1 MTHGIGGICPWTYA
15 QYFMYGSCYRSW
27 NLSSKCLLSPVAWGK
42 EKFMQS
48 GFHMCSTMAKEPRL
62 FFLLSPNCNIREM
75 KAVHF
80 SITFQQLTSH
90 RCIHLTHSWNGRMLN
105 GMPKCHRGRKL
116 HSTVKARLALR
127 HKLVHGVI
135 LLHDNATPQRH
146 SDVQY
151 LVQHWGWEVLAHPT
165 FQISPH
171 VITGCLHMWK
181 IPSSRKTFES
191 EDGINTAVTATLH
204 WARMNTELQLIVYHV
219 GGKSVWTVLVITL
232 RRGRMCT
239 HSGMLVVLLSCILL
253 FQ

>member
-1 MTHGIGGICPWTYA
+1 MVG
-15 QYFMYGSCYRSW
+15 RSW
-27 NLSSKCLLSPVAWGK
+27 MHSFQLKRQNAEWRIPTLSLK
-42 EKFMQS
+42 
-48 GFHMCSTMAKEPRL
+48 
-62 FFLLSPNCNIREM
+62 NI
-75 KAVHF
+75 K
-80 SITFQQLTSH
+80 I
-90 RCIHLTHSWNGRMLN
+90 
-105 GMPKCHRGRKL
+105 L
-116 HSTVKARLALR
+116 HSAVRGLWSHACHVLQPKQTLLDHPMPLGTMVNGQYYCALLQEKER
-127 HKLVHGVI
+127 RVLCRKRELRENGVI
-135 LLHDNATPQRH
+135 LLQENATPHRH